1 MTPGLFAVGMA
12 LAAGSPRLQGPSA
25 PVGET
30 EPVVLELSG
39 NGSLLID
46 SCAPVELERRDGKT
60 WIAVATVPCE
70 RSQPA
75 TLVSGPLTLTV
86 PAPPPGEYRGV
97 VAWGSTCADKLPFHL
112 AACKKL
118 GVARSEAFTVGVPPA
133 VEPVSDVPPA
143 AAGGSPT
150 PAKSAP

>member
-30 EPVVLELSG
+30 EPVVLELSS

-46 SCAPVELERRDGKT
+46 SCAPVELERRDGKS
-60 WIAVATVPCE
+60 WIPVATVPCE

-86 PAPPPGEYRGV
+86 PAPPPGEYRGA
-97 VAWGSTCADKLPFHL
+97 VAWGSSCAEKLPFHL
-112 AACKKL
+112 AGCKKL
-118 GVARSEAFTVGVPPA
+118 GVARSEAFTVG
-133 VEPVSDVPPA
+133 
-143 AAGGSPT
+143 SPT
-150 PAKSAP
+150 AEASTGEPAPTKSAPQSP